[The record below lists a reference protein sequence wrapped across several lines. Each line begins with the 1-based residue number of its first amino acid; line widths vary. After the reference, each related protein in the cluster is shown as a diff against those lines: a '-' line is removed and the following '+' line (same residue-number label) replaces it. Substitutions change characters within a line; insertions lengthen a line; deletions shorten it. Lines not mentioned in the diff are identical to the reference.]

1 MRAPRCSTAPRIST
15 TWAPNLSPWSRAV
28 PLISDETL
36 RKLIRDVPDFPQ
48 PGIIFKDITPLL
60 ADKAIFKGVVEK
72 VCRHWLQRPPDV
84 ATAIEARQ
92 LIPRGP
98 VAL

>member
-1 MRAPRCSTAPRIST
+1 MRALRCSTAPRIST
-15 TWAPNLSPWSRAV
+15 TWTPNLSPWSRAV

-60 ADKAIFKGVVEK
+60 AYKAIFKGVVEK
-72 VCRHWLQRPPDV
+72 VSIHWLERPPHLV
-84 ATAIEARQ
+84 PPPQAPGFH
-92 LIPRGP
+92 PRAAA
-98 VAL
+98 AL